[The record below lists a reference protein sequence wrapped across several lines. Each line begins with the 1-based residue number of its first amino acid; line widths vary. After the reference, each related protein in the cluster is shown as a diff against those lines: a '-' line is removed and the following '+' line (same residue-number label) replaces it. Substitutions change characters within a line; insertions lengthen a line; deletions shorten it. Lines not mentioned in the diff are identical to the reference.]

1 MQGKDPN
8 PTPDDDVFQHLA
20 TVYATSHATMWKGL
34 SCRNSRGHVKPYTQ
48 FADGITNGAA
58 WYIVTGGMQDYNY
71 VYHGTMEVTLEVSC
85 CKHPPVTELKKHWH
99 DNKLV
104 GHYPS
109 RSPSR

>member
-1 MQGKDPN
+1 MSDGMPCRDTSGKP
-8 PTPDDDVFQHLA
+8 
-20 TVYATSHATMWKGL
+20 
-34 SCRNSRGHVKPYTQ
+34 KPGKQ

-58 WYIVTGGMQDYNY
+58 WYPTSGGMQDYNY